1 MEEDGS
7 SSVMHSVI
15 TGHAIPVEQKGKG
28 FARVPTPKIS
38 VNRPSTLVMDDGT
51 KKNLPAPY
59 KLRRFYLP
67 SEVSVHN
74 SNDSCWVSIFNRV
87 FDLTKLIQENYESP
101 LCDPIVLSA
110 GTDIT
115 HWFSEESRDPKTFID
130 KETATESAYCPIGR
144 YLHIPPNNSQSDV
157 ATECAPFDTPWW

>member
-1 MEEDGS
+1 MEDDGS

-15 TGHAIPVEQKGKG
+15 TGHAIPADQKTKG

-38 VNRPSTLVMDDGT
+38 VNRPSTLEMNDGT

-74 SNDSCWVSIFNRV
+74 
-87 FDLTKLIQENYESP
+87 
-101 LCDPIVLSA
+101 
-110 GTDIT
+110 
-115 HWFSEESRDPKTFID
+115 
-130 KETATESAYCPIGR
+130 
-144 YLHIPPNNSQSDV
+144 
-157 ATECAPFDTPWW
+157 TPD